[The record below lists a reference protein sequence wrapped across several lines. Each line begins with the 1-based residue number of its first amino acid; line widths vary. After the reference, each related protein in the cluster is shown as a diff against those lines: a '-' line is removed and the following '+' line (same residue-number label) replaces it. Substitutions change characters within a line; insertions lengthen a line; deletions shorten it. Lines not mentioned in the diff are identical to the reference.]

1 MGVFKSTGS
10 TSWWVTVNNPRG
22 LMAMRGALACALLSG
37 LLSACLNNNL
47 TTPDRYALTDQIDT
61 ESNGDTGGEGDT
73 STILSLSQ
81 VVRTNSNA
89 ASELDL
95 IGDGSGGMGRFCVAS
110 DNGGAN
116 DGTGASTC
124 TCEYSYTRSDGSAEV
139 LEVDTSYH
147 ELDLIRCASTG
158 IPTNVSFFTVRVH
171 VTSSDTYSNSVT
183 FRVGSDSVTLN
194 TSDESSFLPVTR
206 FQCRESLFVSYA
218 FDNNFY
224 DPFQS
229 EDPRLVYPMN
239 FYTTNMGDSIA
250 RFVDSVQ
257 IVGGAGFVCPTNT
270 NDPTQ
275 GVDLTLYS
283 ISSDGGSNRIF
294 PVTGSLHDRSNFVL
308 AREAT
313 GVFSVPIS
321 ALLAPSVTTGVQ
333 NANGS
338 TAPALGFAAEPVPG
352 SEADEETCPTDVEIP
367 DGYQWAKLWLF
378 RSSLAKR
385 KAIFP
390 DQLMAS
396 GGLLCNPGTWQTAD
410 TDTDGQ
416 LDAVIPDCGTN
427 GGTVADSE
435 AGSST
440 LADRIYSI
448 SSTQVCLNLQDG
460 ANTFDPGVNACPNN
474 TNHTGAGCTTDINTG
489 SQISSSFDIFRAGSD
504 IWQFAAGAT
513 DACATTGG
521 YPDPFNL
528 CETVDGFNTPHQ
540 EDGATTDV
548 DAQERFDFLFVVSPP
563 EITTADM
570 KAEDSAARPYIPF
583 RFFQSSDCISGN
595 PDAPAFSG
603 DCSINRKIDYRFVAY
618 SIDTQGDAPADD
630 PDRLPDFPV
639 CVLQV
644 AP

>member
-1 MGVFKSTGS
+1 LS
-10 TSWWVTVNNPRG
+10 
-22 LMAMRGALACALLSG
+22 LACILLSG
-37 LLSACLNNNL
+37 LLSACLNNDL
-47 TTPDRYALTDQIDT
+47 TSPDRFALTDQIDT
-61 ESNGDTGGEGDT
+61 ESNGDTGGDGDT

-95 IGDGSGGMGRFCVAS
+95 IGDGSGAMGRFCIAS
-110 DNGGAN
+110 DNGGAD

-124 TCEYSYTRSDGSAEV
+124 TCEYSYTRTDGSAETV
-139 LEVDTSYH
+139 EVDTSYH

-158 IPTNVSFFTVRVH
+158 IPTNISFFTVRVH
-171 VTSSDTYSNSVT
+171 VTNSDTFSNSVT
-183 FRVGSDSVTLN
+183 FQVGSDSVTLN
-194 TSDESSFLPVTR
+194 TADEASFLPVTR
-206 FQCRESLFVSYA
+206 FQCRESLFISYA

-283 ISSDGGSNRIF
+283 VSSDGGSNRIF
-294 PVTGSLHDRSNFVL
+294 PVSGSLHDRANFVL

-321 ALLAPSVTTGVQ
+321 AILAPAVSTGGQ

-338 TAPALGFAAEPVPG
+338 TAPELGFAAEPVPG

-390 DQLMAS
+390 DQMMAS
-396 GGLLCNPGTWQTAD
+396 GGLFCNPGTWQTANID
-410 TDTDGQ
+410 EDSSS
-416 LDAVIPDCGTN
+416 LDPVIVDCTTN

-435 AGSST
+435 AGST
-440 LADRIYSI
+440 KLADRVYSV

-460 ANTFDPGVNACPNN
+460 NEVFDPGINACPANA
-474 TNHTGAGCTTDINTG
+474 NHTGAGCTTDLNTG
-489 SQISSSFDIFRAGSD
+489 AQIDTEFDVFRAGSD
-504 IWQFAAGAT
+504 IWQFAAGTAVACDTT
-513 DACATTGG
+513 DGF
-521 YPDPFNL
+521 PDPFNL
-528 CETVDGFNTPHQ
+528 CETTAGFHTPHQ

-570 KAEDSAARPYIPF
+570 KAENSAARPYIPF